1 MQNHPKITFIGAGNM
16 GGAIIRG
23 LLEKG
28 VVEPQDLT
36 VCLKSN
42 SRQAAFRDMGIR
54 VASSIADAVEGASY
68 IFICVKPKDVAEVV
82 SSACSSDKLS
92 SNVTFVSIAAS
103 VSTSMISKFGN
114 MDLAVIRTMPGMPM
128 LIGEGTVAISRNEQV
143 SDRAFQYICRLF
155 SSIALVSV
163 VDEEAMNPII
173 SVNGSSPAY
182 VFYMIKAMLDGAEEQ
197 GIDPKRALPLILQT
211 IVGSA
216 KMLENSELSIE
227 ENISRVCSPKGTTLE
242 AMKVLE
248 QSDFYNSVKQAMNAC
263 TKRADEITQEIQT

>member
-23 LLEKG
+23 LLAKG

-42 SRQAAFRDMGIR
+42 SRQAAFQDMGIR

-82 SSACSSDKLS
+82 SNACSSDKLS

-263 TKRADEITQEIQT
+263 TKRADEITQELQT